1 MMQRSALF
9 LDRDGVINVDY
20 GYVHRPEDFEFIPGI
35 FDLVRAANE
44 KGYRVVVVT
53 NQAGIGRGY
62 YSEEQFHK
70 LTDWM
75 CERFVDQ
82 GCRLDKVYFC
92 PFHPEHGVGK
102 YKRDSECR
110 KPNPGMFLLAATE
123 MNLNLSR
130 SILVG
135 DKVSDIDAAASAG
148 VQKRYLFGTHEKY
161 LFATS
166 VVELSEVAYIIQH
179 GLIDENIN
187 FDAPAE

>member
-1 MMQRSALF
+1 MQQSALF
-9 LDRDGVINVDY
+9 LDRDGVINVDH

-35 FDLVRAANE
+35 FELVRTANE
-44 KGYRVVVVT
+44 RGYRVVVVT

-62 YSEEQFHK
+62 YSEEKFHK

-75 CERFVDQ
+75 CERFLEQ
-82 GCRLDKVYFC
+82 GCRIDKVYFC
-92 PFHPEHGVGK
+92 PFHPEHGVGE

-148 VQKRYLFGTHEKY
+148 VQQRYLFGNDEKY
-161 LFATS
+161 LSATS

-179 GLIDENIN
+179 GLIGENIN